1 MEHAVRDGDLDL
13 VARLAAKMSN
23 LAHQG
28 KANEVKQ
35 LFFSAAETS
44 DDLKCLHKLGG
55 VDQRTVTLQGALLPV
70 IKGRLYLTSA
80 SSTAAIQPKK
90 RELWVAV
97 NQSACYTPLCAE
109 FGPLNLGTT
118 HRMCK
123 KLHALLACPK
133 HHRTKIIFC
142 TSTEA
147 ADITNT
153 VTLLGAFLCLRM
165 GYTVA
170 QALRPFMDLQHS
182 LIIPFRDATWA
193 TSTFNLHVRD
203 CLAGLHRAV
212 SAGIFKQDEFDHA
225 EYVYYDD
232 PRKGDMH
239 EVLPGKFIAFRG
251 PMRDH
256 GREGTLE
263 PGDSTLS
270 ASDYLDAFKHNNV
283 STIIR
288 LDATQYSADV
298 FKRAG
303 FTHFDLPFEDCEVPS
318 DSIVDKF
325 LRIAEEARGVVA
337 VYCSSGRGRT
347 GTLIALYL
355 MKHHGFTAREAM
367 GWLRICRPGSVIGP
381 QQHYL
386 EQQQKHMHML
396 GGQGC
401 CGPGCALDM
410 GVIEEDRKQ
419 CNGDWHFIARR
430 RMVQVGE
437 GACMASEAQSDIQ
450 DTHLFAE
457 DDLLLSFDVK
467 VGEGSTGT
475 VYRGI
480 LCSEVEVAVKVIHE
494 DVDEDEKKTTLADL
508 RQVMRVSYLY

>member
-1 MEHAVRDGDLDL
+1 MRDGDLEL

-97 NQSACYTPLCAE
+97 NQSACYTPFCAE

-123 KLHALLACPK
+123 KLHALLTSPE
-133 HHRTKIIFC
+133 HGRTKIIFC
-142 TSTEA
+142 TSTEPT
-147 ADITNT
+147 DITNAIA
-153 VTLLGAFLCLRM
+153 LLGAFLCLRM

-170 QALRPFMDLQHS
+170 QALRPFLDLHHS
-182 LIIPFRDATWA
+182 LIIPFRDATWGE
-193 TSTFNLHVRD
+193 STFDLHVGD

-212 SAGIFKQDEFDHA
+212 SAGIFKQIEFSVED
-225 EYVYYDD
+225 YFFYSD
-232 PRKGDMH
+232 RLRGDMH

-256 GREGTLE
+256 GREDNFERVTEHGV
-263 PGDSTLS
+263 STLS
-270 ASDYLDAFKHNNV
+270 ASDYLDAFKDKNV
-283 STIIR
+283 STIIC
-288 LDATQYSADV
+288 LDAIQYSADV

-337 VYCSSGRGRT
+337 VHCSSGRGRT

-386 EQQQKHMHML
+386 EQQQKYMHML

-401 CGPGCALDM
+401 PGPGCALDM
-410 GVIEEDRKQ
+410 GAIEDDKKQ
-419 CNGDWHFIARR
+419 RNGDWHPIARR
-430 RMVQVGE
+430 RIVQVGE
-437 GACMASEAQSDIQ
+437 GACIASGALSDIQ
-450 DTHLFAE
+450 DTHLFVE
-457 DDLLLSFDVK
+457 GDLLLSFDGK

-494 DVDEDEKKTTLADL
+494 DMDEDEKKTTLADL
-508 RQVMRVSYLY
+508 RQVMLFSYLY